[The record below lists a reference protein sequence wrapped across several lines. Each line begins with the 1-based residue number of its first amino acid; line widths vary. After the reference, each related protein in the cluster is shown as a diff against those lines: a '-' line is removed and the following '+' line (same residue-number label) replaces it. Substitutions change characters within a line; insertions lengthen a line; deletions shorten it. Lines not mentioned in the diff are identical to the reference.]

1 MVYTKALANL
11 AMVSTCPTELSLRT
25 RHYVAGFFV
34 LEYLRMVACYVW
46 TLPECVAVNCINVV
60 SHSFCRRGLVRF
72 PFACDIQRSQRAFL
86 LFFPCA
92 GVRKDLMWPFLPP
105 VFVVFFGPGF
115 GRTSRGRSSPLFVC
129 CSGFAASFFLEKV
142 GC

>member
-1 MVYTKALANL
+1 M
-11 AMVSTCPTELSLRT
+11 
-25 RHYVAGFFV
+25 
-34 LEYLRMVACYVW
+34 
-46 TLPECVAVNCINVV
+46 AVNCVGVV
-60 SHSFCRRGLVRF
+60 SLSFCLRGLGHF

-115 GRTSRGRSSPLFVC
+115 GRTSRGRSSPLLVC
-129 CSGFAASFFLEKV
+129 CSDFALSSSLEKV
-142 GC
+142 SCQCSHCICGEFVAVWVLPVSLCLFEWISTRLFFLYAPVDGFNVALFLEV